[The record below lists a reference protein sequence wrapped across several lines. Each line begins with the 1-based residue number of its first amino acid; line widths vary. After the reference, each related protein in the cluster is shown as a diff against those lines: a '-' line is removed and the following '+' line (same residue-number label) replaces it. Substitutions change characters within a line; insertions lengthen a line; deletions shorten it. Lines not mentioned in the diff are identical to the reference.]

1 MPQVSVTINSRRY
14 EIACDDGQEAHLM
27 RLGAYVDKRVGELV
41 AAVGQVGDARLLVMV
56 SLLLADELAD
66 IYSEIETLKT
76 SNKGAAQRQ
85 DAEDALTDGIEAL
98 ASRIESIAAR
108 LEQA

>member
-1 MPQVSVTINSRRY
+1 MPQVNVSINGRRY
-14 EIACDDGQEAHLM
+14 EIACDNGQEAHLM

-41 AAVGQVGDARLLVMV
+41 AAVGQVGDSRLLVMV

-66 IYSEIETLKT
+66 IYSEIETLKGA
-76 SNKGAAQRQ
+76 NKGAAQRQ
-85 DAEDALTDGIEAL
+85 DAEDALTDGIETL

>member
-1 MPQVSVTINSRRY
+1 MAQVIVTVNGRRY

-27 RLGAYVDKRVGELV
+27 RLGAYVDKRVSELI

-66 IYSEIETLKT
+66 IYSEMEKLKVT
-76 SNKGAAQRQ
+76 NKGAAARM
-85 DAEDALTDGIEAL
+85 DAEDALGDGLEAL
-98 ASRIESIAAR
+98 ASRIEGIAAR

>member
-1 MPQVSVTINSRRY
+1 MPQVNVTINGRRY

-27 RLGAYVDKRVGELV
+27 RLGAYVDKRVKEMV
-41 AAVGQVGDARLLVMV
+41 AAVGQVGDARLLVMC

-66 IYSEIETLKT
+66 IYSEVEKMKVT
-76 SNKGAAQRQ
+76 NKSAAARM
-85 DAEDALTDGIEAL
+85 DAEDVLTDGLETL
-98 ASRIESIAAR
+98 ASRIEGLAAR

>member
-1 MPQVSVTINSRRY
+1 MPQVNVTINGRRY

-27 RLGAYVDKRVGELV
+27 RLGAYVDKRVKEMV
-41 AAVGQVGDARLLVMV
+41 AAVGQVGDARLLVMC

-66 IYSEIETLKT
+66 IYSEVEKMKVT
-76 SNKGAAQRQ
+76 NKSAAARM
-85 DAEDALTDGIEAL
+85 DAEDVLTDGLENL
-98 ASRIESIAAR
+98 ASRIEGLAAR